1 MAAGMRCPMDNIGDQ
16 DEQLR
21 QTQRLAS
28 VGLCAGGIAHDFNNL
43 LTVILSSAA
52 LLRRTLADRPD
63 ALEELREIEATAQRG
78 AELTGQLLAFVRK
91 QVNQPQLVDLNKL
104 TSSIER
110 LLRRVIGEH
119 VELTIDLAPAPTP
132 IWGDPAE
139 VGQVL
144 VNLGLNARD
153 AMPAGGRLRIE
164 TATVHPYS
172 RITISDT
179 GHGMTPE
186 TMARLSEPLFST
198 KPNGTGTGLGLAISY
213 GIVRRN
219 GGHIEVASSPE
230 SGTTFRLYFPRAEC
244 EILPASPQEPAEMP
258 SGGETILLAED
269 DPAVRSTAVRM
280 LRLLGYTVLEATQG
294 AEALDIATSHPAEIH
309 LLVADVIMP
318 RLGGPG
324 LADQLRRARPELK
337 VLLISGYAA
346 EALAELGNPDVSF
359 MRKPYTPSQLARR
372 VREILGAEASA
383 VGAAGDP

>member
-1 MAAGMRCPMDNIGDQ
+1 MDSRNDR

-63 ALEELREIEATAQRG
+63 ALEELREIETTAQRG

-91 QVNQPQLVDLNKL
+91 QVNQPQLVDLNQL

-119 VELTIDLAPAPTP
+119 IELTIDLASTPTL
-132 IWGDPAE
+132 IWGDPTE

-164 TATVHPYS
+164 TATVHPYA
-172 RITISDT
+172 RITISDS

-186 TMARLSEPLFST
+186 IMARIAEPLFST
-198 KPNGTGTGLGLAISY
+198 KPNGVGTGLGLAISY

-219 GGHIEVASSPE
+219 GGHIEVSSSPD

-244 EILPASPQEPAEMP
+244 DSMPASPQESAEMP
-258 SGGETILLAED
+258 RGGETILLAED

-280 LRLLGYTVLEATQG
+280 LRLLGYPVLEATNG
-294 AEALDIATSHPAEIH
+294 AEALELASAQQGAID
-309 LLVADVIMP
+309 LLVADVVMP
-318 RLGGPG
+318 RLGGPS
-324 LADQLRRARPELK
+324 LADELRRQRPELK

-346 EALAELGNPDVSF
+346 EALAELSNPSVSF
-359 MRKPYTPSQLARR
+359 MTKPYTPSQLARR
-372 VREILGAEASA
+372 VREILGAEARS
-383 VGAAGDP
+383 VGVAEET